1 MPIVR
6 LCFKGKVLQ
15 EYALAVG
22 QKLTI
27 GRKPDNDIVI
37 DNLAVSGHHAEIES
51 LSASFILTDR
61 DSTNGTFVN
70 EKIKTSHVLRNNDI
84 ITIGKH
90 ELLFDRSDLDK
101 KGSGDQLNLGDDKT
115 RQLDTSQYQQL
126 LKNNI
131 AQAPDEIV
139 HQKKKGFFARFMSLF
154 R

>member
-15 EYALAVG
+15 EYALSVG

-27 GRKPDNDIVI
+27 GRKPDNDVVI

-51 LSASFILTDR
+51 LSASFILTDK

-70 EKIKTSHVLRNNDI
+70 EKIKTSHVLRNDDI

-101 KGSGDQLNLGDDKT
+101 KGQREQIDLQDDKT
-115 RQLDTSQYQQL
+115 RQLDTSEYQKL

-131 AQAPDEIV
+131 ASPPQETFTQ
-139 HQKKKGFFARFMSLF
+139 QKPGFFARLMSLF